1 MFFLN
6 VKNKFLDNV
15 NYVKNEKFDSIKYD
29 TIYKINIL
37 RTYIT

>member
-29 TIYKINIL
+29 TIYKIKLL
-37 RTYIT
+37 RTYIA